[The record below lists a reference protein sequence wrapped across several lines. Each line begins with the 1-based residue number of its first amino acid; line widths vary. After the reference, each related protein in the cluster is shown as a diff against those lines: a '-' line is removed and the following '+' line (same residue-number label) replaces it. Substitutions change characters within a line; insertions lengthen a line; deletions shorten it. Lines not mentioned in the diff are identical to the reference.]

1 MVLNFFRGIEGLFS
15 LTIYEAHSLANQ
27 QMANLIAIGG
37 VFVAFLAIAVTVVLY
52 IVRNTK

>member
-1 MVLNFFRGIEGLFS
+1 M
-15 LTIYEAHSLANQ
+15 TIYEAHSLANQ